1 MFNLKTLFIMK
12 QTIDIN
18 SIIKSLQKGGV
29 RMNGAFT
36 IKADKASTLEQ
47 AIYENALVLW
57 NADGGIVFEQRKQEV
72 PWYQC
77 ETITRFLLDAGLTQY
92 RIAGRTKNYYIHFY
106 LSGPG
111 IDGLEVEAWMNQT
124 LFMNIIEG
132 ELKNLTGESAIKVA

>member
-1 MFNLKTLFIMK
+1 MK
-12 QTIDIN
+12 KSIDIN

-36 IKADKASTLEQ
+36 IKADKASTLKESVT
-47 AIYENALVLW
+47 ENALVLW
-57 NADGGIVFEQRKQEV
+57 NTDGGIVFEQRKQEV

-92 RIAGRTKNYYIHFY
+92 RIADRLKNYYIHFY

-124 LFMNIIEG
+124 LFFNIIEG

>member
-1 MFNLKTLFIMK
+1 MK
-12 QTIDIN
+12 KSININ

-29 RMNGAFT
+29 RMNGSFI

-47 AIYENALVLW
+47 ALYENAMVLA
-57 NADGGIVFEQRKQEV
+57 NADGTIVFEQRKQEV

-77 ETITRFLLDAGLTQY
+77 ETITRFLLNVGLNQY
-92 RIAGRTKNYYIHFY
+92 RIAGRMQNYYIHFY

-111 IDGLEVEAWMNQT
+111 IDGEVEAWMNQT
-124 LFMNIIEG
+124 LFFNIIEVEG

>member
-1 MFNLKTLFIMK
+1 MK
-12 QTIDIN
+12 KSININ

-29 RMNGAFT
+29 RMNGAFI

-47 AIYENALVLW
+47 ALYENAMVLA
-57 NADGGIVFEQRKQEV
+57 NADGTIVFEQRKQEV

-92 RIAGRTKNYYIHFY
+92 RIAGRMQNYYIHFY
-106 LSGPG
+106 LSGPC
-111 IDGLEVEAWMNQT
+111 IDGEVEAWMNQT
-124 LFMNIIEG
+124 LFFNIIEVEG

>member
-29 RMNGAFT
+29 RMNGSFI

-47 AIYENALVLW
+47 ALYENAMVLA
-57 NADGGIVFEQRKQEV
+57 NADGTIVFEQRKQEV

-77 ETITRFLLDAGLTQY
+77 ETITRFLLNAGLDQY
-92 RIAGRTKNYYIHFY
+92 RIAGRRKNYYIDFY

-111 IDGLEVEAWMNQT
+111 IEGEVEAWMNQT
-124 LFMNIIEG
+124 LFFNIIEG